1 MDAREFVEVAVCALV
16 TNPEGVS
23 VERQA
28 DEMGVL
34 VSVRVDPNDMGLVIG
49 RGGETAKAIRT
60 IAKAI
65 GMKDRQRV
73 SVRIEEPDGAP
84 ARTARP
90 KRSLDEVV
98 DSL

>member
-23 VERQA
+23 VARQA

-34 VSVRVDPNDMGLVIG
+34 ISVRVDPNDMGLVIG
-49 RGGETAKAIRT
+49 RGGEIINAIRT
-60 IAKAI
+60 IARAI

-73 SVRIEEPDGAP
+73 SLRVEEPDGALP
-84 ARTARP
+84 RAARP
-90 KRSLDEVV
+90 RRTVDEVV
-98 DSL
+98 GSL